1 MSIVEG
7 TIVKPVSIEDVKKV
21 LGVTENDLGKLCR
34 SDKINMWCRYK
45 PVSYPSYSETNRW
58 KLGVG
63 IVLGDMSDT
72 PEEVAL
78 AEQGVYKWW
87 YQQPTGG
94 KNSPYRLTDFM
105 GYNPN
110 CRCPL
115 AFSMPTNGIIY
126 GDLSNGVSITVDED
140 ISDANV
146 TLNDIFNIA
155 GYGDFRLSLAIIDND
170 IVKCWFFGPQVNGL
184 DNNATSSDYKNITI
198 RTGALK
204 QFHLTNN
211 KVYTGVIML
220 TNYPSDGDFTNIE
233 NGITAEQMRNSNTA
247 ALSVEP
253 EEGMNR
259 FKFTYKDSYLQTI
272 IRVWEYQYYFSFENR
287 IKYSNSLQTDVYG
300 LNNWIVQVDK
310 TTARL
315 IADGSHE
322 IQIEAVVYSE
332 HYPVDYNNGIVD
344 FSTIETNKRY
354 ILDKW
359 RNGTDY
365 LVRPEYNANENARWD
380 IALSDYLP
388 NVTYKDG
395 LNDKNIVAGFF
406 FDARSSAPI
415 GEDNTEY
422 EVAIYAKLRALNQ
435 KDSEITLSAINI
447 NVQAG
452 KDYYLDVG

>member
-7 TIVKPVSIEDVKKV
+7 TIVKPVSVEDVKEV
-21 LGVTENDLGKLCR
+21 LGVTETDLGKLCK

-45 PVSYPSYSETNRW
+45 PVKYPSYSETNRW

-63 IVLGDMSDT
+63 IVLGDMSDA

-126 GDLSNGVSITVDED
+126 GDLSNGVSITIDED

-184 DNNATSSDYKNITI
+184 DNNSISSDYKNITI

-204 QFHLTNN
+204 QFNLTNN

-233 NGITAEQMRNSNTA
+233 NGITAEQMRNSATA

-272 IRVWEYQYYFSFENR
+272 IRVWEYQYYFMFENR
-287 IKYSNSLQTDVYG
+287 IKYSNSMQMDVYSFPQ
-300 LNNWIVQVDK
+300 WIVQVDK

-322 IQIEAVVYSE
+322 IQIEAAVYSA
-332 HYPVDYNNGIVD
+332 HYVVDYDNGVVTSQITANN
-344 FSTIETNKRY
+344 RY

-365 LVRPEYNANENARWD
+365 LVRPEYDANENARWD

-406 FDARSSAPI
+406 FDARGNAPI
-415 GEDNTEY
+415 GEDYTEY
-422 EVAIYAKLRALNQ
+422 EVVIYAKLRALNQ

>member
-63 IVLGDMSDT
+63 IYIGDFSAT
-72 PEEVAL
+72 PEDIAL
-78 AEQGVYKWW
+78 ADVSAYKWF
-87 YQQPTGG
+87 YSRPTGD
-94 KNSPYRLTDFM
+94 KSSPYRLTDFM
-105 GYNPN
+105 GYNPD

-115 AFSMPTNGIIY
+115 TFSMPKDIVY
-126 GDLSNGVSITVDED
+126 GDLSNVVSINVDED
-140 ISDANV
+140 ISSANV
-146 TLNDIFNIA
+146 TLNDIFLIEE
-155 GYGDFRLSLAIIDND
+155 YGDFRLSLAILDDNV
-170 IVKCWFFGPQVNGL
+170 IKCWFFGPQVNGL
-184 DNNATSSDYKNITI
+184 DGNSTYTDYKNITI

-204 QFHLTNN
+204 QFNLTNN
-211 KVYTGVIML
+211 KVYTGVLML

-233 NGITAEQMRNSNTA
+233 NGITAEQMRNSQTA

-259 FKFTYKDSYLQTI
+259 FNFTYKDSYLQNVV
-272 IRVWEYQYYFSFENR
+272 RVWEYQYYFMFENR
-287 IKYSNSLQTDVYG
+287 IKYSNSMQMDVYSFPQ
-300 LNNWIVQVDK
+300 WIIQVDK

-332 HYPVDYNNGIVD
+332 HYVVDYDNGVVTSQI
-344 FSTIETNKRY
+344 TANKQY
-354 ILDKW
+354 VLDKW

-380 IALSDYLP
+380 ITLSDYLP

-415 GEDNTEY
+415 GEDNTIY

>member
-21 LGVTENDLGKLCR
+21 LGVTENDLGKLCK

-45 PVSYPSYSETNRW
+45 PVPYPSYSETNRW

-63 IVLGDMSDT
+63 SYIGEFSDT
-72 PEEVAL
+72 PEDIAL
-78 AEQGVYKWW
+78 AEQGA
-87 YQQPTGG
+87 YQWIYQRPTGS
-94 KNSPYRLTDFM
+94 KSSPYRLTDFM
-105 GYNPN
+105 GYNPD

-115 AFSMPTNGIIY
+115 TFSMPKDIVY
-126 GDLSNGVSITVDED
+126 GDLSNGVSINFDED
-140 ISDANV
+140 VSSANV
-146 TLNDIFNIA
+146 TLNDIFLIEE
-155 GYGDFRLSLAIIDND
+155 YGDFRLSLAILDDNV
-170 IVKCWFFGPQVNGL
+170 VKCWFFGPQLNGM
-184 DNNATSSDYKNITI
+184 DGNSTNTDPRGIII

-204 QFHLTNN
+204 QFNLTNN
-211 KVYTGVIML
+211 KVYTGVLML

-233 NGITAEQMRNSNTA
+233 NGIWAWQMRDSQTA

-259 FKFTYKDSYLQTI
+259 FNFTYKDSYLQNVV
-272 IRVWEYQYYFSFENR
+272 RVWEYQYYFMFENR
-287 IKYSNSLQTDVYG
+287 IKYSNSMQMDVYSFPQ
-300 LNNWIVQVDK
+300 WIIQVDK

-322 IQIEAVVYSE
+322 IQIEAAVYSA
-332 HYPVDYNNGIVD
+332 HYVVDYDNGVVTSQITANN
-344 FSTIETNKRY
+344 RY

-406 FDARSSAPI
+406 FDARGSAPI
-415 GEDNTEY
+415 GEDYTEY
-422 EVAIYAKLRALNQ
+422 EVVIYAKLRALNQ
-435 KDSEITLSAINI
+435 KDSEITLSAIHI

>member
-21 LGVTENDLGKLCR
+21 LGVTENDLGKLCK

-45 PVSYPSYSETNRW
+45 PVPYPSYSETNRW

-63 IVLGDMSDT
+63 IYIGDFSDT
-72 PEEVAL
+72 PEDIAL
-78 AEQGVYKWW
+78 AEQGAYKWI
-87 YQQPTGG
+87 YQRPTGD
-94 KNSPYRLTDFM
+94 KSSPYRLTDFM
-105 GYNPN
+105 GYNPD

-115 AFSMPTNGIIY
+115 TFSMPKDIVY
-126 GDLSNGVSITVDED
+126 GDLSNGVSINFDED
-140 ISDANV
+140 VSSANV
-146 TLNDIFNIA
+146 TLNDIFLIEE
-155 GYGDFRLSLAIIDND
+155 YGDFRLSLAILDDNV
-170 IVKCWFFGPQVNGL
+170 VKCWFFGPQLNGM
-184 DNNATSSDYKNITI
+184 DGNSTNTDPRGIII

-204 QFHLTNN
+204 QFNLTNN
-211 KVYTGVIML
+211 KVYTGVLML
-220 TNYPSDGDFTNIE
+220 TNYPSNGDFTNIE
-233 NGITAEQMRNSNTA
+233 NGITAEQMRDSHSA
-247 ALSVEP
+247 ALSIEP

-259 FKFTYKDSYLQTI
+259 FNFTYKDSYLQNV
-272 IRVWEYQYYFSFENR
+272 IRVWEYQYYFMFENR
-287 IKYSNSLQTDVYG
+287 IKYSNSMQMDVYSFPQ
-300 LNNWIVQVDK
+300 WIIQVDK

-322 IQIEAVVYSE
+322 IQIEAAVYSA
-332 HYPVDYNNGIVD
+332 HYVVDYDNGVVTSQITANN
-344 FSTIETNKRY
+344 RY

-406 FDARSSAPI
+406 FDARGSAPI
-415 GEDNTEY
+415 GEDYTEY
-422 EVAIYAKLRALNQ
+422 EVVIYAKLRALNQ
-435 KDSEITLSAINI
+435 KDSEITLSSIHI

>member
-21 LGVTENDLGKLCR
+21 LGVTDNDLGKLCR

-63 IVLGDMSDT
+63 IYIGDFSAT
-72 PEEVAL
+72 PEDIAL
-78 AEQGVYKWW
+78 ADVSAYKWF
-87 YQQPTGG
+87 YSRPTGD
-94 KNSPYRLTDFM
+94 KSSPYRLTDFM
-105 GYNPN
+105 GYNPD

-115 AFSMPTNGIIY
+115 TFSMPKDIVY
-126 GDLSNGVSITVDED
+126 GDLSNGVSINVDED
-140 ISDANV
+140 ISSANV
-146 TLNDIFNIA
+146 TLNDIFLIEE
-155 GYGDFRLSLAIIDND
+155 YGDFRLSLAILDDNV
-170 IVKCWFFGPQVNGL
+170 IKCWFFGPQVNGL
-184 DNNATSSDYKNITI
+184 DGNSTYTDYKNITI

-204 QFHLTNN
+204 QFNLTNN
-211 KVYTGVIML
+211 KVYTGVLML

-233 NGITAEQMRNSNTA
+233 NGITAEQMKNSQTA

-259 FKFTYKDSYLQTI
+259 FNFTYKDSYLQNVV
-272 IRVWEYQYYFSFENR
+272 RVWEYQYYFMFENR
-287 IKYSNSLQTDVYG
+287 IKYSNSMQMDVYSFPQ
-300 LNNWIVQVDK
+300 WIIQVDK

-332 HYPVDYNNGIVD
+332 HYVVDYDNGVVTSQITANN
-344 FSTIETNKRY
+344 RY

-406 FDARSSAPI
+406 FDARGSVPI
-415 GEDNTEY
+415 GEDNTIY

>member
-21 LGVTENDLGKLCR
+21 LGVTDNDLGKLCK

-63 IVLGDMSDT
+63 IYIGDFSAT
-72 PEEVAL
+72 PEDIAL
-78 AEQGVYKWW
+78 ADVSAYKWF
-87 YQQPTGG
+87 YSRPTGD
-94 KNSPYRLTDFM
+94 KSSPYRLTDFM
-105 GYNPN
+105 GYNPD

-115 AFSMPTNGIIY
+115 TFSMPKDIVY
-126 GDLSNGVSITVDED
+126 GDLSNGVSINVDED
-140 ISDANV
+140 ISSANV
-146 TLNDIFNIA
+146 TLNDIFLIEE
-155 GYGDFRLSLAIIDND
+155 YGDFRLSLAILDDNV
-170 IVKCWFFGPQVNGL
+170 IKCWFFGPQVNGL
-184 DNNATSSDYKNITI
+184 DGNSTYTDYKNITI

-204 QFHLTNN
+204 QFNLTNN
-211 KVYTGVIML
+211 KVYTGVLML

-233 NGITAEQMRNSNTA
+233 NGITAEQMKNSQTA

-259 FKFTYKDSYLQTI
+259 FNFTYKDSYLQNI
-272 IRVWEYQYYFSFENR
+272 VRVWEYQYYFMFENR
-287 IKYSNSLQTDVYG
+287 IKYSNSMQMDVYSFPQ
-300 LNNWIVQVDK
+300 WIIQVDK

-332 HYPVDYNNGIVD
+332 HYVVDYDNGVVTSQITANN
-344 FSTIETNKRY
+344 RY

-415 GEDNTEY
+415 GEDNTIY

-435 KDSEITLSAINI
+435 ENSEITLSTINI

>member
-63 IVLGDMSDT
+63 IYIGDFSAT
-72 PEEVAL
+72 PEDIAL
-78 AEQGVYKWW
+78 ADVSAYKWF
-87 YQQPTGG
+87 YSRPTGD
-94 KNSPYRLTDFM
+94 KSSPYRLTDFM
-105 GYNPN
+105 GYNPD

-115 AFSMPTNGIIY
+115 TFSMPKDIVY
-126 GDLSNGVSITVDED
+126 GDLSNGVSINVDED
-140 ISDANV
+140 ISSANV
-146 TLNDIFNIA
+146 TLNDIFLIEE
-155 GYGDFRLSLAIIDND
+155 YGDFRLSLAILDDNV
-170 IVKCWFFGPQVNGL
+170 IKCWFFGPQVNGL
-184 DNNATSSDYKNITI
+184 DGNSTYTDYKNITI

-204 QFHLTNN
+204 QFNLTNN
-211 KVYTGVIML
+211 KVYTGVLML

-233 NGITAEQMRNSNTA
+233 NGITAEQMKNSQTA

-259 FKFTYKDSYLQTI
+259 FNFTYKDSYLQNVV
-272 IRVWEYQYYFSFENR
+272 RVWEYQYYFMFENR
-287 IKYSNSLQTDVYG
+287 IKYSNSMQMDVYSFPQ
-300 LNNWIVQVDK
+300 WIIQVDK

-332 HYPVDYNNGIVD
+332 HYVVDYDNGVVTSQITANN
-344 FSTIETNKRY
+344 RY

-380 IALSDYLP
+380 ITLSDYLP

-415 GEDNTEY
+415 GEDNTIY

>member
-21 LGVTENDLGKLCR
+21 LGVTENDLGKLCK

-45 PVSYPSYSETNRW
+45 PVPYPSYSETKRW

-63 IVLGDMSDT
+63 IYIGDFSDT
-72 PEEVAL
+72 PEDIAL
-78 AEQGVYKWW
+78 ADVGAYKWI
-87 YQQPTGG
+87 YQRPTGA
-94 KNSPYRLTDFM
+94 KSSPYRLTDFM
-105 GYNPN
+105 GYNPD

-115 AFSMPTNGIIY
+115 TFSMPKDIVY
-126 GDLSNGVSITVDED
+126 GDLSNGVSINFDED
-140 ISDANV
+140 VSSANV
-146 TLNDIFNIA
+146 TLNDIFLIEE
-155 GYGDFRLSLAIIDND
+155 YGDFRLSLAILDDNV
-170 IVKCWFFGPQVNGL
+170 VKCWFFGPQLNGL
-184 DNNATSSDYKNITI
+184 DGNSTDTDYKNVTI

-204 QFHLTNN
+204 QFNLTNN
-211 KVYTGVIML
+211 KVYTGVLML
-220 TNYPSDGDFTNIE
+220 TNYPSNGDFTNIE
-233 NGITAEQMRNSNTA
+233 NGITAEQMRDSHSA
-247 ALSVEP
+247 ALSIEP

-259 FKFTYKDSYLQTI
+259 FNFTYKDSYLQNVV
-272 IRVWEYQYYFSFENR
+272 RVWEYQYYFMFENR
-287 IKYSNSLQTDVYG
+287 IKYSNSMQMDVYSFPQ
-300 LNNWIVQVDK
+300 WIIQVDK

-322 IQIEAVVYSE
+322 IQIEAAVYSA
-332 HYPVDYNNGIVD
+332 HYVVDYDNGVVTSQITANN
-344 FSTIETNKRY
+344 RY

-406 FDARSSAPI
+406 FDARGSAPI
-415 GEDNTEY
+415 GEDYTEY
-422 EVAIYAKLRALNQ
+422 KVVISAKLRALNQ
-435 KDSEITLSAINI
+435 KDSEITLSLIHI

>member
-63 IVLGDMSDT
+63 IYIGDFSAT
-72 PEEVAL
+72 PEDIAL
-78 AEQGVYKWW
+78 ADVSAYKWF
-87 YQQPTGG
+87 YSRPTGD
-94 KNSPYRLTDFM
+94 KSSPYRLTDFM

-115 AFSMPTNGIIY
+115 TFSMPKDIVY
-126 GDLSNGVSITVDED
+126 GDLSNGVSINVDED
-140 ISDANV
+140 ISSANV
-146 TLNDIFNIA
+146 TLNDIFLIEE
-155 GYGDFRLSLAIIDND
+155 YGDFRLSLAILDDNV
-170 IVKCWFFGPQVNGL
+170 IKCWFFGPQVNGL
-184 DNNATSSDYKNITI
+184 DGNSTYTDYKNITI

-204 QFHLTNN
+204 QFNLTNN
-211 KVYTGVIML
+211 KVYTGVLML

-233 NGITAEQMRNSNTA
+233 NGITAEQMKNSQTA

-259 FKFTYKDSYLQTI
+259 FNFTYKDSYLQNI
-272 IRVWEYQYYFSFENR
+272 VRVWEYQYYFMFENR
-287 IKYSNSLQTDVYG
+287 IKYSNSMQMDVYSFPQ
-300 LNNWIVQVDK
+300 WIIQVDK

-332 HYPVDYNNGIVD
+332 HYVVDYDNGVVTSQITANN
-344 FSTIETNKRY
+344 RY

-380 IALSDYLP
+380 ITLSDYLP

-415 GEDNTEY
+415 GEDNTIY

>member
-63 IVLGDMSDT
+63 IYIGDFSAT
-72 PEEVAL
+72 PEDIAL
-78 AEQGVYKWW
+78 ADVSAYKWF
-87 YQQPTGG
+87 YSRPTGD
-94 KNSPYRLTDFM
+94 KSSPYRLTDFM

-115 AFSMPTNGIIY
+115 TFSMPKDIVY
-126 GDLSNGVSITVDED
+126 GDLSNVVSINVDED
-140 ISDANV
+140 ISSANV
-146 TLNDIFNIA
+146 TLNDIFLIEE
-155 GYGDFRLSLAIIDND
+155 YGDFRLSLAILDDNV
-170 IVKCWFFGPQVNGL
+170 IKCWFFGPQVNGL
-184 DNNATSSDYKNITI
+184 DGNSTYTDYKNITI

-204 QFHLTNN
+204 QFNLTNN
-211 KVYTGVIML
+211 KVYTGVLML

-233 NGITAEQMRNSNTA
+233 NGITAEQMKNSQTA

-259 FKFTYKDSYLQTI
+259 FNFTYKDSYLQNVV
-272 IRVWEYQYYFSFENR
+272 RVWEYQYYFMFENR
-287 IKYSNSLQTDVYG
+287 IKYSNSMQMDVYSFPQ
-300 LNNWIVQVDK
+300 WIIQVDK

-332 HYPVDYNNGIVD
+332 HYVVDYDNGVVTSQITANN
-344 FSTIETNKRY
+344 RY

-365 LVRPEYNANENARWD
+365 LVRPEYNANENAKWD
-380 IALSDYLP
+380 ITLSDYLP

-415 GEDNTEY
+415 GEDNTIY

>member
-21 LGVTENDLGKLCR
+21 LGVTENDLGKLCK

-63 IVLGDMSDT
+63 IYIGDFSAT
-72 PEEVAL
+72 PEDIAL
-78 AEQGVYKWW
+78 ADVSAYKWF
-87 YQQPTGG
+87 YSRPTGD
-94 KNSPYRLTDFM
+94 KSSPYRLTDFM

-115 AFSMPTNGIIY
+115 TFSMPKDIVY
-126 GDLSNGVSITVDED
+126 GDLSNGVSINVDED
-140 ISDANV
+140 ISSANV
-146 TLNDIFNIA
+146 TLNDIFLIEE
-155 GYGDFRLSLAIIDND
+155 YGDFRLSLAILDDNV
-170 IVKCWFFGPQVNGL
+170 VKCWFFSPQVNGL
-184 DNNATSSDYKNITI
+184 DGNSTYTDYKNITI

-204 QFHLTNN
+204 QFNLTNN
-211 KVYTGVIML
+211 KVYTGVLML
-220 TNYPSDGDFTNIE
+220 TNYPSNGDFTNIE
-233 NGITAEQMRNSNTA
+233 NGITAEQMRNSQTA

-259 FKFTYKDSYLQTI
+259 FNFTYKDSYLQNVV
-272 IRVWEYQYYFSFENR
+272 RVWEYQYYFMFENR
-287 IKYSNSLQTDVYG
+287 IKYSNSMQMDVYSFPQ
-300 LNNWIVQVDK
+300 WIIQVDK

-332 HYPVDYNNGIVD
+332 HYVVDYVNGFVSSEI
-344 FSTIETNKRY
+344 TANKQY
-354 ILDKW
+354 VLDKW

-380 IALSDYLP
+380 ITLSDYLP

-415 GEDNTEY
+415 GEDNTIY

-435 KDSEITLSAINI
+435 KDSEITLSTINI

>member
-63 IVLGDMSDT
+63 IYIGDFSDA
-72 PEEVAL
+72 PEDIAL
-78 AEQGVYKWW
+78 ADVGA
-87 YQQPTGG
+87 YQWIYQRPTGS
-94 KNSPYRLTDFM
+94 KSSPYRLTDFM
-105 GYNPN
+105 GYNPD

-115 AFSMPTNGIIY
+115 TFSMPKDIVY
-126 GDLSNGVSITVDED
+126 GDLSNGVSINFDED
-140 ISDANV
+140 VSSANV
-146 TLNDIFNIA
+146 TLNDVFLIEE
-155 GYGDFRLSLAIIDND
+155 YGDFRLSLAILDDNV
-170 IVKCWFFGPQVNGL
+170 VKCWFFSPQVNGL
-184 DNNATSSDYKNITI
+184 DGNSTDTDYKNITI

-204 QFHLTNN
+204 QFNLTNN
-211 KVYTGVIML
+211 KVYTGVLML

-233 NGITAEQMRNSNTA
+233 DGIWAWQMRDSQTA

-259 FKFTYKDSYLQTI
+259 FNFTYKDSYLQNVV
-272 IRVWEYQYYFSFENR
+272 RVWEYQYYFMFENR
-287 IKYSNSLQTDVYG
+287 IKYSNSMQMDVYSFPQ
-300 LNNWIVQVDK
+300 WIIQVDK

-322 IQIEAVVYSE
+322 IQIEAAVYSA
-332 HYPVDYNNGIVD
+332 HYVVDYDNGVVTSQITANN
-344 FSTIETNKRY
+344 RY

-406 FDARSSAPI
+406 FDARGSAPI
-415 GEDNTEY
+415 GEDYTEY
-422 EVAIYAKLRALNQ
+422 EVVIYAKLRALNQ
-435 KDSEITLSAINI
+435 KDSEITLSLIHI

>member
-21 LGVTENDLGKLCR
+21 LGVTDNDLGKLCK

-63 IVLGDMSDT
+63 IYIGDFSDT
-72 PEEVAL
+72 PEDIAL
-78 AEQGVYKWW
+78 ADVGAYKWF
-87 YQQPTGG
+87 YSRPTGD
-94 KNSPYRLTDFM
+94 KSSPYRLTDFM
-105 GYNPN
+105 GYNPD

-115 AFSMPTNGIIY
+115 TFSMPKDIVY
-126 GDLSNGVSITVDED
+126 GDLSNGVSINVDEN
-140 ISDANV
+140 ISGANV
-146 TLNDIFNIA
+146 TLNDIFYIA
-155 GYGDFRLSLAIIDND
+155 GYGDFRLSLAILDDNV
-170 IVKCWFFGPQVNGL
+170 IKCWFFGPQVNGL
-184 DNNATSSDYKNITI
+184 DGNSTNTDYKNITI

-204 QFHLTNN
+204 QFNLTNN
-211 KVYTGVIML
+211 KVYTGVLML

-233 NGITAEQMRNSNTA
+233 NGITAEQMRNSQTA

-259 FKFTYKDSYLQTI
+259 FNFTYKDSYLQNVV
-272 IRVWEYQYYFSFENR
+272 RVWEYQYYFMFENR
-287 IKYSNSLQTDVYG
+287 IKYSNSVQMDVYSFPQ
-300 LNNWIVQVDK
+300 WIVQVDK

-322 IQIEAVVYSE
+322 IQIEAAVYSE
-332 HYPVDYNNGIVD
+332 HYVVDYDNGVVTSQITANN
-344 FSTIETNKRY
+344 RY

-406 FDARSSAPI
+406 FDARGSAPI
-415 GEDNTEY
+415 GEDYTEY
-422 EVAIYAKLRALNQ
+422 EVVIYAKLRALNQ
-435 KDSEITLSAINI
+435 DNSEITLSLIHI